1 MDCFFV
7 FLYYN
12 KWKSFS
18 DKGISMSQEFMPHHK
33 ARQLQEHDV
42 TKMLQHYRFSEADA
56 MRLKRVYPL
65 AKASLPKLKPG
76 FYDFIFSF
84 AHAQIFLHSSEILSK
99 HELAIGMWFL
109 NLFSGTYDEAY
120 FNKLNIISE
129 THVRIGLP
137 PHYVNA
143 AFSYVREFIERLM
156 MENDYDVE
164 SLASVNKII
173 DINLDILSLSYR
185 EEEQQQLIEDIV
197 LLKDVLRSG
206 TILPYV
212 QPIIKTSTGEISKFE
227 CLMRLKDPK
236 NGSTYSIFP
245 YLKTAK
251 SVHLYEGLMELM
263 VEKSMRIFETL
274 PWPFSLNL
282 SYEDIGN
289 RRFRNYVS
297 RKIQEFPDPERII
310 FEVLETDFIED
321 FDVVSSF
328 LDDMRSFGCKVAID
342 DFGSGYSSMENI
354 LKLKP
359 DFIKID
365 GSLIHDIDHSS
376 QSLAIVKGVIS
387 MVKELEVESVAEY
400 VHNEEVHKV
409 VCGLGIDY
417 LQGYY
422 LGRPFPADQL
432 LKE

>member
-1 MDCFFV
+1 
-7 FLYYN
+7 
-12 KWKSFS
+12 
-18 DKGISMSQEFMPHHK
+18 MSKEFMHHHK

-42 TKMLQHYRFSEADA
+42 TKMLQHYRFSEEDA
-56 MRLKRVYPL
+56 ARLKDIYPL
-65 AKASLPKLKPG
+65 AKASLSELVPG

-84 AHAQIFLHSSEILSK
+84 AHAQIFLHSSDVLSK
-99 HELAIGMWFL
+99 HEAAIGMWFL

-120 FNKLNIISE
+120 FSQLHIISE

-143 AFSYVREFIERLM
+143 AFSYVREFIERLIVKNGYD
-156 MENDYDVE
+156 MESV
-164 SLASVNKII
+164 ASVNKII
-173 DINLDILSLSYR
+173 DINLDILSLTYR

-206 TILPYV
+206 TVLPYV
-212 QPIIKTSTGEISKFE
+212 QPIITTSTGEISKFE
-227 CLMRLKDPK
+227 CLMRLKDPQ
-236 NGSTYSIFP
+236 TDDAYSIFP
-245 YLKTAK
+245 YLQTAK
-251 SVHLYEGLMELM
+251 SIHLYEGLMELM
-263 VEKSMRIFETL
+263 IEKSMRIFENL

-289 RRFRNYVS
+289 RRFRHYVL
-297 RKIQEFPDPERII
+297 RKIQEFPEPERII

-321 FDVVSSF
+321 FEVVSSF
-328 LDDMRSFGCKVAID
+328 LDEVRSFGCKVAID

-376 QSLAIVKGVIS
+376 QSLAIVKSVIS
-387 MVKELEVESVAEY
+387 MVQDLEIESVAEY
-400 VHNEEVHKV
+400 VHSEAVYKV
-409 VCGLGIDY
+409 VRSLGIDY

-432 LKE
+432 LK

>member
-1 MDCFFV
+1 MP
-7 FLYYN
+7 
-12 KWKSFS
+12 
-18 DKGISMSQEFMPHHK
+18 IEFMHYHK
-33 ARQLQEHDV
+33 TRKLQEHDV
-42 TKMLQHYRFSEADA
+42 TKMLKHYRFSEADA
-56 MRLKRVYPL
+56 VRLKDLSPL
-65 AKASLPKLKPG
+65 AKDALSKLKPG

-84 AHAQIFLHSSEILSK
+84 AHAQIFLHSSDVLNK
-99 HELAIGMWFL
+99 HESAIGMWFL
-109 NLFSGTYDEAY
+109 NLFNGTYDEAY

-143 AFSYVREFIERLM
+143 AFSYVREFIERLLI
-156 MENDYDVE
+156 ENGYDME

-212 QPIIKTSTGEISKFE
+212 QPIIETSTGEISKFE

-236 NGSTYSIFP
+236 NDDAYSIFP
-245 YLKTAK
+245 YLQTAK
-251 SVHLYEGLMELM
+251 SIHLYEGLMELM
-263 VEKSMRIFETL
+263 IEKSMRIFENL

-282 SYEDIGN
+282 SYEDIDN
-289 RRFRNYVS
+289 RRFRHYVL
-297 RKIQEFPDPERII
+297 RKIQEFPEPERII

-321 FDVVSSF
+321 FEVVSSF
-328 LDDMRSFGCKVAID
+328 LDEMRTYGCKVAID

-376 QSLAIVKGVIS
+376 QSLAIVKSVIG
-387 MVKELEVESVAEY
+387 MVKDLEIESVAEY
-400 VHNEEVHKV
+400 VHSEAVYKIV
-409 VCGLGIDY
+409 KGLGIDY

-422 LGRPFPADQL
+422 LGRPFPADEL
-432 LKE
+432 LK